1 MAADVC
7 TIGVPTGRTPKS
19 NNLLI
24 YLKKWVFVENCIEV
38 IFPQPRPIA
47 GLKRSLIYR
56 KNYRFQ
62 VTIGHYHFSRRILAV
77 IFRAGDGSPSSTNVV
92 LIVIKFSIP

>member
-1 MAADVC
+1 VADVC
-7 TIGVPTGRTPKS
+7 TLGVPTGRTPKV

-24 YLKKWVFVENCIEV
+24 YLKTWMFVENCIEV
-38 IFPQPRPIA
+38 ILRQKIA

-62 VTIGHYHFSRRILAV
+62 VTIGHCHFRGRILAV
-77 IFRAGDGSPSSTNVV
+77 IFRAGNWFLSATNVV
-92 LIVIKFSIP
+92 LLIIVIRFSIR